1 MLLILIIFLFYTYK
15 VYNETI
21 RDLLI
26 PGQPLAVRED
36 PQRGVCVSGLTLHKV
51 LFIFSNKHRVMYDI
65 EDIVK
70 WRCGDTKFLF
80 ECWKNIS
87 QVSATNEYIIHCGMC
102 MIVSFIISLTIVTL
116 VIDCEVCKYLA
127 RVSKMF

>member
-1 MLLILIIFLFYTYK
+1 MSTFTMLLILIIFLFYTYK

-21 RDLLI
+21 RDLLM

-51 LFIFSNKHRVMYDI
+51 LFISNKHWIMYDI
-65 EDIVK
+65 EDIFT
-70 WRCGDTKFLF
+70 WRCRDTKFLL

-87 QVSATNEYIIHCGMC
+87 QVKRNF
-102 MIVSFIISLTIVTL
+102 VSPSSHIMF
-116 VIDCEVCKYLA
+116 YLLY
-127 RVSKMF
+127 KHQ